1 MNITLNKC
9 VWLFFCLIL
18 IAGGGCK
25 NQQKAAEAAAAKARL
40 ENIAQAKSILNSIL
54 SDEGQMTLAEKEKK
68 LRQARALNSDDPEVK
83 QLITQVEELIAKEQE
98 AQRLAQMPET
108 PKPDPAIEDRL
119 SKLFDEIAGA
129 NTSLSANELIEDGLE
144 LFSSP
149 QSPVLIIISKT
160 ENLKDYDEPTTI
172 QLYLNYLKDQKI
184 SPNKVYDLVKDD
196 NGKIQE
202 LEMIKKSIR

>member
-1 MNITLNKC
+1 MNITISKC

-18 IAGGGCK
+18 IAGSGCK
-25 NQQKAAEAAAAKARL
+25 NQQKAAEEAAAKARL

-54 SDEGQMTLAEKEKK
+54 NDDGQMTLPEKEKK

-83 QLITQVEELIAKEQE
+83 QLITQVEEQIAREQE
-98 AQRLAQMPET
+98 AQRLAQMPKT

-119 SKLFDEIAGA
+119 SKLFDEIAA
-129 NTSLSANELIEDGLE
+129 ATSSSSANGLIEDGLE

-149 QSPVLIIISKT
+149 QTPVLIIISKT
-160 ENLKDYDEPTTI
+160 GNLKDYDEPTTI
-172 QLYLNYLKDQKI
+172 QLYLNYLKDQKM

-196 NGKIQE
+196 NGKVQE